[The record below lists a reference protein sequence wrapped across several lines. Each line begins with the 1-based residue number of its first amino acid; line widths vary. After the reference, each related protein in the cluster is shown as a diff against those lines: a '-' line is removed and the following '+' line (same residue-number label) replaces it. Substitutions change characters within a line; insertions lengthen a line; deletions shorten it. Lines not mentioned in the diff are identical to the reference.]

1 MTERSR
7 RTPKNAATAEHRW
20 HLAMDDFSVEITD
33 LEYAVMRLNQSFSRW
48 QSECMGAVLG
58 VALSGQENALMH
70 VIHMHERP
78 KTIRDLLHMT
88 NRQDVANMQYELRKL
103 IKSGLIEK
111 NGTART
117 GVYYSTTSEGARV
130 CEDTQRYAAACCS
143 RWPSR
148 PRASSPRLPLPRPAS
163 NKWSACTKPPRV
175 RSQRS
180 IGGANSGVLDRSLSN
195 QISH

>member
-1 MTERSR
+1 
-7 RTPKNAATAEHRW
+7 
-20 HLAMDDFSVEITD
+20 MDDFSVEITD

-111 NGTART
+111 NGTARHGT
-117 GVYYSTTSEGARV
+117 HRRVLLHDIGRRARMRRLRSVTPQRAAQDGPVDLGHPVRGYRCHGLPRTNGARV
-130 CEDTQRYAAACCS
+130 RNRHA
-143 RWPSR
+143 
-148 PRASSPRLPLPRPAS
+148 
-163 NKWSACTKPPRV
+163 
-175 RSQRS
+175 
-180 IGGANSGVLDRSLSN
+180 
-195 QISH
+195 

>member
-1 MTERSR
+1 
-7 RTPKNAATAEHRW
+7 
-20 HLAMDDFSVEITD
+20 MDDFSVEITD

-117 GVYYSTTSEGARV
+117 GVYYSTTPEGARV
-130 CEDTQRYAAACCS
+130 CEDYAALRRSVLLKMAQS
-143 RWPSR
+143 TSGIQ
-148 PRASSPRLPLPRPAS
+148 
-163 NKWSACTKPPRV
+163 SAAAAATDCLEQMERV
-175 RSQRS
+175 YETATREVATFHR
-180 IGGANSGVLDRSLSN
+180 RR
-195 QISH
+195 